1 MPNLFGSKHEYK
13 KNSRFLFKYFYLKR
27 NRKENRCF
35 FSIMK
40 SLHFE
45 SGQVGKNKKG
55 ERLQRSFQMRK
66 MERQPWPSFDMS
78 LRQQEN

>member
-1 MPNLFGSKHEYK
+1 M
-13 KNSRFLFKYFYLKR
+13 
-27 NRKENRCF
+27 F